1 MRQVVYVRL
10 IVAHLKYFIFILM
23 AAINED
29 SQEIFMYK
37 GYLNEAERLC
47 IVFDVDNIRFGEFC
61 DCNNENHLQN
71 S

>member
-1 MRQVVYVRL
+1 
-10 IVAHLKYFIFILM
+10 M

-29 SQEIFMYK
+29 SQEILMYK
-37 GYLNEAERLC
+37 GYLNEEERLC
-47 IVFDVDNIRFGEFC
+47 IVFYVDNIRFGEFC

>member
-23 AAINED
+23 AAIDED
-29 SQEIFMYK
+29 SQEILMYK
-37 GYLNEAERLC
+37 GYLNEEERLC
-47 IVFDVDNIRFGEFC
+47 IVFGVNNIRFGEFC